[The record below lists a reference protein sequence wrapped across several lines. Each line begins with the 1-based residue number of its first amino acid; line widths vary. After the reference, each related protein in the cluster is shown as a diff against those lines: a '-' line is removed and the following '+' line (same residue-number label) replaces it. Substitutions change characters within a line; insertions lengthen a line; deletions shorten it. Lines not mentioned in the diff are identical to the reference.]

1 MRFNP
6 DLLDEHFR
14 TFREEL
20 ENLDRILD
28 EEARFAEDLM
38 ADINSGLPL
47 IECSD
52 DLVAEDLPLPPEII
66 KGFLHQGL
74 KGVLGSSSKAR
85 KTWILLN
92 LGIAVSE
99 GIPFWGR
106 ETIQSKVLYIN
117 FEIPRA
123 FMRSRIAKLR
133 GCLGLKS
140 TPNFHTW
147 NLRGYAAP
155 LWKLLEDFIRRV
167 KREKYA
173 LVIIDPIYKSLG
185 EREENAAEDVA
196 QVCNE
201 MERIAVEA
209 FCAVV
214 YAAHFSKGN
223 QAGKEA
229 IDRISGSGVWARDAD
244 SLMIMTKHE
253 SDDCYTIETVL
264 RNLPEQPPFVVRWQY
279 PLMMVDDELDPER
292 LKKAAGRKQE
302 KDPLELLAFIKETT
316 PETAVSTTEWALR
329 AKIGRT
335 TLIGYFQ
342 EMRQL
347 GWIATVGE
355 GTNAKKCITDKGRQ
369 LLVGNQF
376 STSLDK

>member
-1 MRFNP
+1 MSENHIWDYETDLAESFSRFEA
-6 DLLDEHFR
+6 DLAEI
-14 TFREEL
+14 
-20 ENLDRILD
+20 DRIM
-28 EEARFAEDLM
+28 EEETQAAEDMM
-38 ADINSGLPL
+38 ADLDSGLPL

-253 SDDCYTIETVL
+253 QEDCYTVEMIL
-264 RNLPEQPPFVVRWQY
+264 RNLPEQEPFVVKWEY
-279 PLMMVDDELDPER
+279 PLMVRQEELDPEK
-292 LKKAAGRKQE
+292 LKKPGGRPKTHNEDEVWQ
-302 KDPLELLAFIKETT
+302 LLSEQRT
-316 PETAVSTTEWALR
+316 TTEWETLARTELGVSR
-329 AKIGRT
+329 TRFFVIKKTLQSEGR
-335 TLIGYFQ
+335 
-342 EMRQL
+342 
-347 GWIATVGE
+347 V
-355 GTNAKKCITDKGRQ
+355 
-369 LLVGNQF
+369 LLSQINGKWVQV
-376 STSLDK
+376 LPKVQP